1 MRLLLVEDDPALG
14 EGIRVALKPE
24 GYTVDWVQDGRSALH
39 ALTHERFDLTILD
52 LGLPDMD
59 GLDVLR
65 RLRERQQAVPVLV
78 LTARDATGDRI
89 QGLDAGADDYLI
101 KPFEV
106 GELTARLRALLRRS
120 FGRPQPVLEHGGVRL
135 DPVSQEVS
143 CRGEVVTLQRKEFLL
158 LHQLMSQPGRVFT
171 RDRLE
176 EVLYGWSESAAES
189 NALEVHIHHLRRK
202 LYPELIRTVRGVG
215 YRIDPA

>member
-1 MRLLLVEDDPALG
+1 M
-14 EGIRVALKPE
+14 
-24 GYTVDWVQDGRSALH
+24 
-39 ALTHERFDLTILD
+39 
-52 LGLPDMD
+52 LPDMD

-78 LTARDATGDRI
+78 LTARDATSDRI

-158 LHQLMSQPGRVFT
+158 LHQLMSQPGRVLT

>member
-1 MRLLLVEDDPALG
+1 M
-14 EGIRVALKPE
+14 
-24 GYTVDWVQDGRSALH
+24 DWVQDGRSALH
-39 ALTHERFDLTILD
+39 ALTHERFDLAILD

-78 LTARDATGDRI
+78 LTARDATSDRI

-158 LHQLMSQPGRVFT
+158 LHQLMSQPGRVLT

>member
-24 GYTVDWVQDGRSALH
+24 GYTVDWLQDGRSALH
-39 ALTHERFDLTILD
+39 ALTHETFDLAVLD

-59 GLDVLR
+59 GLEVLR
-65 RLRERQQAVPVLV
+65 RLRERQQSVPVLV
-78 LTARDATGDRI
+78 LTARDATSDRI
-89 QGLDAGADDYLI
+89 QGLDAGADDYMV

-120 FGRPQPVLEHGGVRL
+120 CGRPQPVLEHGGVRL

-176 EVLYGWSESAAES
+176 EVLYGWSETAAES

>member
-1 MRLLLVEDDPALG
+1 MRLLLVEDDSALG

-39 ALTHERFDLTILD
+39 ALTHERFDLAILD

-78 LTARDATGDRI
+78 LTARDATSDRI

-158 LHQLMSQPGRVFT
+158 LHQLMSQPGRVLT

>member
-39 ALTHERFDLTILD
+39 ALTHERFDLAILD

-158 LHQLMSQPGRVFT
+158 LHQLMSQPGRVLT
-171 RDRLE
+171 RDWLE

>member
-39 ALTHERFDLTILD
+39 ALTHERFDLAILD

-78 LTARDATGDRI
+78 LTARDATSDRI

-176 EVLYGWSESAAES
+176 EVLYGWSETAAES

>member
-39 ALTHERFDLTILD
+39 ALTHERFDLAILD

-78 LTARDATGDRI
+78 LTARDATSDRI

-135 DPVSQEVS
+135 DPVSQDVS

-158 LHQLMSQPGRVFT
+158 LHQLMSQPGRVLT

>member
-1 MRLLLVEDDPALG
+1 MRLLLVEDDSALG

-39 ALTHERFDLTILD
+39 ALTHERFDLAILD

-78 LTARDATGDRI
+78 LTARDATSDRI

>member
-39 ALTHERFDLTILD
+39 ALTHERFDLAILD

-78 LTARDATGDRI
+78 LTARDATSDRI
-89 QGLDAGADDYLI
+89 QGLDAGDDDYLI

-135 DPVSQEVS
+135 DPVSQDVS

-158 LHQLMSQPGRVFT
+158 LHQLMSQPGRVLT

>member
-39 ALTHERFDLTILD
+39 ALTHERFDLAILD

-78 LTARDATGDRI
+78 LTARDATSDRI
-89 QGLDAGADDYLI
+89 QGLNAGADDYLI

-158 LHQLMSQPGRVFT
+158 LHQLMSQPGRVLT

>member
-1 MRLLLVEDDPALG
+1 MRLLLVEDDSALG

-39 ALTHERFDLTILD
+39 ALTHERFDLAILD

-158 LHQLMSQPGRVFT
+158 LHQLMSQPGRVLT

>member
-39 ALTHERFDLTILD
+39 ALTHERFDLAILD

>member
-39 ALTHERFDLTILD
+39 ALTHERFDLAILD

-158 LHQLMSQPGRVFT
+158 LHQLMSQPGRVLT

>member
-39 ALTHERFDLTILD
+39 ALTHERFDLAILD

-143 CRGEVVTLQRKEFLL
+143 CRGEVVALQRKEFLL
-158 LHQLMSQPGRVFT
+158 LHQLMSQPGRVLT

>member
-1 MRLLLVEDDPALG
+1 MRLLLVEDDSALG

-39 ALTHERFDLTILD
+39 ALTHERFDLAILD

>member
-39 ALTHERFDLTILD
+39 ALTHERFDLAILD

-65 RLRERQQAVPVLV
+65 RLRECQQAVPVLV
-78 LTARDATGDRI
+78 LTARDATSDRI

-158 LHQLMSQPGRVFT
+158 LHQLMSQPGRVLT

>member
-39 ALTHERFDLTILD
+39 ALTHERFDLAILD

-78 LTARDATGDRI
+78 LTARDATSDRI

>member
-39 ALTHERFDLTILD
+39 ALTHERFDLAILD

-78 LTARDATGDRI
+78 LTARDATSDRI

-158 LHQLMSQPGRVFT
+158 LHQLMSQPGRVLT

-176 EVLYGWSESAAES
+176 EVLYGWSETAAES

>member
-39 ALTHERFDLTILD
+39 ALTHERFDLAILD

-189 NALEVHIHHLRRK
+189 NESPRVL
-202 LYPELIRTVRGVG
+202 
-215 YRIDPA
+215 